1 MTKREDGSQE
11 LLVVL
16 VPEKVRLKEQ
26 ANKQRSRN
34 RKRRESRQVEA
45 PRPPHCPEWLLPP
58 LSQVP
63 CLGGGQVSLAPLQQT
78 VSSTKQV

>member
-26 ANKQRSRN
+26 SQQAEKQ
-34 RKRRESRQVEA
+34 K
-45 PRPPHCPEWLLPP
+45 
-58 LSQVP
+58 
-63 CLGGGQVSLAPLQQT
+63 
-78 VSSTKQV
+78 